1 MSLLGIIGAMEEEV
15 IKLKEMMN
23 EPELIKKSGMD
34 FYKGTIEGK
43 NVVVVKCGVGKVNAA
58 MCTQTM
64 IDVFNVDS
72 IINTGIAVVIQNAS
86 AFQTV

>member
-15 IKLKEMMN
+15 IKLKEMMT

-43 NVVVVKCGVGKVNAA
+43 NVVVVKCKCCHVYTDHDR
-58 MCTQTM
+58 C
-64 IDVFNVDS
+64 I
-72 IINTGIAVVIQNAS
+72 
-86 AFQTV
+86 